1 MKTTNSFQQ
10 LSEITRRDD
19 ARNYWSAIIDSMTQI
34 MELEKRN
41 ERVTRWKYPEEND
54 KSILRIFF
62 DTNKTEETMLNQI
75 CKYAGIDSRDIEI
88 ADDEKWGK
96 SLFIQCGKYDKEPLE
111 VAESIANLYGYCV
124 PNDERY
130 YNPFRMK
137 ELRHKQEEINDAL
150 QNDYEEEYVYLNE
163 TEIGKCKV
171 RNLKGCIVEL
181 DETTK
186 KMWKDKCLIKK
197 GMSIRFGNQKKAAQ
211 IKCFRN
217 TIDRLFHID
226 NAPYPENGRLLD
238 FIFDTTLA
246 KKIERFEE
254 IQNTGKMNE
263 EQIEAVAKALMTD
276 DLSIIQGP
284 AGTGKTTVIAE
295 IVKRLLAKN
304 SETRILIASQTN
316 VAVDNAIERLVED
329 NSIIRPLRIG
339 RPLKIKDDVRKYCY
353 QVINDWVEVKTNE
366 TCAAENCC
374 QRVEDEEETHFR
386 ARCRSKYM
394 KKVNVFGATCCS
406 SGMGSMRTAYN
417 EVFNNSGYKEQP
429 WFDVLIIDEASK
441 ATLLDMAIP
450 MVMAKKIILIGD
462 HKQLPPYC
470 DKEKSQMM
478 LGLVRKSNYINYM
491 YDKKKKEMRPSQFE
505 RMITKAKELNSS
517 IVTTLRT
524 QYRMHEQIMKLS
536 EPFYKEEGGLKC
548 GIDSESRQHELEYG
562 RFLNKNDHAIFLNI
576 DGIEKRSGTSYLNE
590 KEEEAIR
597 KVVKA
602 LQMSA
607 RVLNKK
613 EPEIGI
619 ISFYKP
625 QAQKFEDVD
634 GITAAT
640 VDKYQGAEKDI
651 IILSTVR
658 SEKLGFIEDRRRLNV
673 ALSRAKNLLIVVG
686 KKELLQ
692 KNDDY
697 RFVIENMKVVN
708 YEDIERYL

>member
-75 CKYAGIDSRDIEI
+75 CRYAGIDSRDIEI

-96 SLFIQCGKYDKEPLE
+96 SLFIQCGKYDDTTLQ

-163 TEIGKCKV
+163 TEIGKCIV
-171 RNLKGCIVEL
+171 RNLQGYIVEL

-211 IKCFRN
+211 IKCFRD
-217 TIDRLFHID
+217 TIDRLFHRN

-246 KKIERFEE
+246 KNIERFEE

-304 SETRILIASQTN
+304 GETRILIASQTN

-329 NSIIRPLRIG
+329 NSIIHPLRIG

-353 QVINDWVEVKTNE
+353 QVINDWIEVKTNE

-386 ARCRSKYM
+386 ARCRSEYM

-491 YDKKKKEMRPSQFE
+491 YDKKKKEMKPSQFE